1 MCQEHVV
8 ITGRPKRLTRLGCEP
23 GSIVVVLE
31 PAYAGIIPHFRKE
44 EQMSFIG
51 LDVHKKFINGAVIDS
66 PSEHAKRVFTIPTK
80 KESITR
86 FASSLSPSDSLA
98 LESTTHA
105 FPIANL
111 IRKNSNGANVVVSN
125 PMKTKVIN
133 ESKNKSDS
141 VDALALAN
149 LLASGYLPVI
159 WEPDSETGSLRKI
172 TSYAQAIGRDRT
184 AVKNRVHS
192 ILHRNLIEYSG
203 ISDLFGNKG
212 RKVLFSLSLPE
223 DEQLQLAEEL
233 ETLDFLDRRFVS
245 IKERMAK
252 VSVKDNYIKRL
263 MTIPGIDYFIAFSLK
278 AAIGNDISRFKSP
291 KKLVG
296 YFGLCSSVYQSADK
310 RYTGKITKRGRSHA
324 RWVLVQ
330 AAQAIVKS
338 PSPLRAFFLRIKNK
352 RGRNKAIVAV
362 AAKLSRIIWNMLT
375 KGEDYFYS
383 PPLRT
388 KEKLAKLRIIATGE
402 KMKSGPKKGIPS
414 AGGRTAYLKARKND
428 KTTAKSAECDYVK
441 FIKERFSSRKSARR
455 TEFLS

>member
-1 MCQEHVV
+1 MCQEHDVV
-8 ITGRPKRLTRLGCEP
+8 TGRPKRLTRLGCEP

-66 PSEHAKRVFTIPTK
+66 PSEHAKRVFTIPTA

-111 IRKNSNGANVVVSN
+111 IRRNGNGASVVVSN

-149 LLASGYLPVI
+149 LLASGYLPTV
-159 WEPDSETGSLRKI
+159 WEPDAETGSLRKI
-172 TSYAQAIGRDRT
+172 TSYAQIIGRDRT
-184 AVKNRVHS
+184 AVKNRIHS
-192 ILHRNLIEYSG
+192 ILHRNLVEYSG
-203 ISDLFGNKG
+203 LSDLFGKKG
-212 RKVLFSLSLPE
+212 RKFLASLSLPE
-223 DEQLQLAEEL
+223 DEQIQLAEEL
-233 ETLDFLDRRFVS
+233 DMLDYLDAKFAK
-245 IKERMAK
+245 IKDRMARA
-252 VSVKDNYIKRL
+252 SVKDEYIRRL

-278 AAIGNDISRFKSP
+278 ASIGNDISRFKSP

-310 RYTGKITKRGRSHA
+310 RYTGRITKRGRSHA

-338 PSPLRAFFLRIKNK
+338 PSPLKAFFLRIKNK

-362 AAKLSRIIWNMLT
+362 AAKLTRIIWNMLT
-375 KGEDYFYS
+375 KGENYFFA

-402 KMKSGPKKGIPS
+402 RRKSGPKKGAPS
-414 AGGRTAYLKARKND
+414 AGGRNAYLNARKND
-428 KTTAKSAECDYVK
+428 KAAAKTAEVNYVK
-441 FIKERFSSRKSARR
+441 FVKDRLSTKKPLRR
-455 TEFLS
+455 PQLLS